1 MFAILIFV
9 CLWMIFKDS
18 NKQCPECKGR
28 LKLYERV
35 VRSVGEGRCGVAD
48 KYLCRR
54 CGKHWVVRHI
64 STLGNY
70 YVGVWHGGKEGWG
83 AKAYSS
89 VETQP
94 FLGNVNNDGQLMIF
108 CNDDRLWYEKIG
120 FFYKEIEKIQIYLP
134 KNSYQGLYAYSTN
147 GDINV
152 PKGFTFDGAHLSV
165 VNGKINMD
173 ANAKQSFSAETTN
186 GDIALNGE
194 LNGQIHAL
202 TTNGKITAKNI
213 KNADWADFTTTNGNI
228 ELDGNVIKQF
238 EAQSVNGSIKFGV
251 VISDRIHMNTVNGS
265 ITGTVP
271 ANKSCMGKSTN
282 GTVNI
287 PNRAKDSG
295 DFYFKTVN
303 GNIDIKEK

>member
-1 MFAILIFV
+1 MKKSTKTSLLVSLILVIVGAISIFIALLGV
-9 CLWMIFKDS
+9 GFDMRKFSNMTFEKKVFDITDS
-18 NKQCPECKGR
+18 FFDVHITEIYDDIEIYLSDDKNCKIIC
-28 LKLYERV
+28 YD
-35 VRSVGEGRCGVAD
+35 SD
-48 KYLCRR
+48 KIYHDC
-54 CGKHWVVRHI
+54 
-64 STLGNY
+64 
-70 YVGVWHGGKEGWG
+70 
-83 AKAYSS
+83 
-89 VETQP
+89 
-94 FLGNVNNDGQLMIF
+94 NVNNDEQLMIF
-108 CNDDRLWYEKIG
+108 CHDDRPWYEKIG

-134 KNSYQGLYAYSTN
+134 KNSYKGLYAYSTN